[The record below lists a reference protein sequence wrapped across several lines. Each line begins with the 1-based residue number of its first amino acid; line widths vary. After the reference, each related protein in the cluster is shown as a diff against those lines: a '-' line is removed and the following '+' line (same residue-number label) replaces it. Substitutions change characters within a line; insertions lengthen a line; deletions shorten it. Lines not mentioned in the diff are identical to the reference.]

1 MKRKD
6 DWIKHIPKDILTE
19 KHEPCNFGKLL
30 QPALHFD
37 VKAYREKMKRI
48 KGKK

>member
-6 DWIKHIPKDILTE
+6 DWVKQIPKDILTK
-19 KHEPCNFGKLL
+19 KHAPCDFGTLI

-37 VKAYREKMKRI
+37 VKKMERDKRTN
-48 KGKK
+48 KRV